1 MEAQSQLKSEQRKS
15 TRLESR
21 NRNPRDFNFV
31 GCLPAFSRLGSM
43 LLCVYCILLQP
54 LSYFTQLIDLLGEY
68 KTALAAAVA
77 WEVVAK
83 WKQLFQIFPKAWR
96 SSSLILLSLLLQH
109 VDFHLW
115 RVKKPRVKRSKK
127 SLRIYQLQSILR
139 KGSKSRNFSRFS
151 CAYSTVHHRRCLVNE

>member
-1 MEAQSQLKSEQRKS
+1 MFHYLLFFLLFTCQDISTTLSSMEAQSQLKSESRKS

-68 KTALAAAVA
+68 KTAWAAAAVVA
-77 WEVVAK
+77 AK

-96 SSSLILLSLLLQH
+96 SPSLILLSLLLQH

-115 RVKKPRVKRSKK
+115 RVKKPRVKSAAKK
-127 SLRIYQLQSILR
+127 VFEFI
-139 KGSKSRNFSRFS
+139 NFSQSWVKDRS
-151 CAYSTVHHRRCLVNE
+151 